1 MTDSWIDTNPTEDI
15 NIAIKTHDLE
25 YFAKEI
31 GMPQVQHIM
40 YALLDINPLTPDEW
54 EQVAEKSTTYDNDL
68 YNYNVALAFSYITSA
83 RNETAT
89 PDDLEN
95 LRDSID
101 FLTETTSYARAGIMD
116 DAYKGNAIN
125 TDYLSF
131 CTRLTR
137 MLVKEMREYNPEAKL
152 EIYNSIL

>member
-15 NIAIKTHDLE
+15 NIALKAHNLE

-40 YALLDINPLTPDEW
+40 YALLETDPLTPDQW
-54 EQVAEKSTTYDNDL
+54 KQVAEKSTTYDNDL

-131 CTRLTR
+131 CTRFTR